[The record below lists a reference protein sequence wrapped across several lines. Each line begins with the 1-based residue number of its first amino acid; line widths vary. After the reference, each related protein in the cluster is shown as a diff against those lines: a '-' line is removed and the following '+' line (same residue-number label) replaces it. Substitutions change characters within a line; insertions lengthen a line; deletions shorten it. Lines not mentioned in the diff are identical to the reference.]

1 MNGTAAVNG
10 ALMNGIVVVT
20 VEELV
25 ARIVDGAMVAVPPD
39 YSFVAMAATRAL
51 IRRGARDLH
60 LLAVPQSGIQA
71 DMLIGA
77 GCVALVETA
86 AISLGELGA
95 APQFTAAVKS
105 GKISIRDSTCPAIHA
120 GLQASEKGLPFMPL
134 RGLIGSD
141 LLRVRDDWKVSE
153 NPFEQG
159 DQIVVLPAIAPDF
172 ALFHAP
178 FADRNG
184 NIWVG
189 RRRELVT
196 MAHAA
201 RHTLVTVE
209 EMRDINLMEDEGL
222 AGGSI
227 PALYVTALAEAPNG
241 AWPLGLPGEYAPDD
255 AHLAYY
261 AKQAKSDDGF
271 QDYLVEHGA

>member
-1 MNGTAAVNG
+1 MAVNG
-10 ALMNGIVVVT
+10 VPVVT
-20 VEELV
+20 VEELA
-25 ARIVDGAMVAVPPD
+25 ARVVDGAMVAVPPD

-51 IRRGARDLH
+51 IKRGARDLH

-77 GCVALVETA
+77 GCVSLVETA
-86 AISLGELGA
+86 AVSLGELGSAPRFVA
-95 APQFTAAVKS
+95 ALKS
-105 GKISIRDSTCPAIHA
+105 GELAIRDSTCPAIHA

-134 RGLIGSD
+134 RGLVGSD
-141 LLRVRDDWKVSE
+141 LLRVREDWKVSE

-159 DQIVVLPAIAPDF
+159 DQIVVLPAIQPDI

-209 EMRDINLMEDEGL
+209 EIRDINLMEDEPL

-227 PALYVTALAEAPNG
+227 PALYVSAIAEAPNG
-241 AWPLGLPGEYAPDD
+241 AWPLGLAGEYAPDA
-255 AHLAYY
+255 AHLAHY
-261 AKQAKSDDGF
+261 AKQARSTDGF
-271 QDYLVEHGA
+271 QSYLAEHGA

>member
-1 MNGTAAVNG
+1 MAFGKVP
-10 ALMNGIVVVT
+10 
-20 VEELV
+20 VETLDALV
-25 ARIVDGAMVAVPPD
+25 ARISDEAMIAVPPD

-77 GCVALVETA
+77 GCVAIMETA
-86 AISLGELGA
+86 AVSLGEFGA

-105 GKISIRDSTCPAIHA
+105 GRVAIRDSTCPAIHA
-120 GLQASEKGLPFMPL
+120 GLQASEKGVPFMPL

-141 LLRVRDDWKVSE
+141 LMRVRDDWKESE

-159 DQIVVLPAIAPDF
+159 DRIVMLPALKPDF

-184 NIWVG
+184 NIWIG

-201 RHTLVTVE
+201 MDALVTVE
-209 EMRDINLMEDEGL
+209 GIRDIDIMADEAL
-222 AGGSI
+222 AGGSL
-227 PALYVTALAEAPNG
+227 PALYVTAIAEAPNG
-241 AWPLGLPGEYAPDD
+241 AWPLGIAGQYD
-255 AHLAYY
+255 ADAEHLAAY
-261 AKQAKSDDGF
+261 AKLAKSAEGF
-271 QDYLVEHGA
+271 QDYLAEHGA

>member
-1 MNGTAAVNG
+1 MAFGGVP
-10 ALMNGIVVVT
+10 VET
-20 VEELV
+20 VEALA
-25 ARIVDGAMVAVPPD
+25 ARVSDGAMVAVPPD
-39 YSFVAMAATRAL
+39 YSFVAMAATRAM
-51 IRRGARDLH
+51 IRRGVRDLH

-77 GCVALVETA
+77 GCVAIVETA
-86 AISLGELGA
+86 AVSLGELGA
-95 APQFTAAVKS
+95 APRFTAALEN
-105 GKISIRDSTCPAIHA
+105 GAIAIRDSTCPAIHA

-141 LLRVRDDWKVSE
+141 LMRVREDWKESE

-159 DQIVVLPAIAPDF
+159 DRITVLPALKPDI

-178 FADRNG
+178 FADRSG
-184 NIWVG
+184 NIWIG

-201 RHTLVTVE
+201 RATLVTVE
-209 EMRDINLMEDEGL
+209 EIRDIDLMRDEAL

-227 PALYVTALAEAPNG
+227 PALYVTAIANAPKG
-241 AWPLGLPGEYAPDD
+241 AWPLGLAGHYEADQ
-255 AHLAYY
+255 AHLAGY
-261 AKQAKSDDGF
+261 AAAARSRQGF
-271 QDYLVEHGA
+271 DDYLAEHGA

>member
-1 MNGTAAVNG
+1 MAYSGVS
-10 ALMNGIVVVT
+10 VET
-20 VEELV
+20 VEALV
-25 ARIVDGAMVAVPPD
+25 ARVEDSAMVAVPPD

-51 IRRGARDLH
+51 IKRGARDLH
-60 LLAVPQSGIQA
+60 VLAVPQSGIQT

-77 GCVALVETA
+77 GCVAIVETA

-95 APQFTAAVKS
+95 APRFTDALKS
-105 GKISIRDSTCPAIHA
+105 GTVAIRDSTCPAIHA

-134 RGLIGSD
+134 RGIIGSD
-141 LLRVRDDWKVSE
+141 LMRVRDDWKESE

-159 DQIVVLPAIAPDF
+159 DRIVVLPALTPDF

-184 NIWVG
+184 NVWIG

-201 RHTLVTVE
+201 RGTLVTVE
-209 EMRDINLMEDEGL
+209 EIRDIDLMEDEAL
-222 AGGSI
+222 AGGSL
-227 PALYVTALAEAPNG
+227 PALYVSALAEAPKG
-241 AWPLGLPGEYAPDD
+241 AWPLGMAGHYAPDFD
-255 AHLAYY
+255 HLASY
-261 AKQAKSDDGF
+261 AKMAKSAQGF
-271 QDYLVEHGA
+271 ENYLAEHGA

>member
-1 MNGTAAVNG
+1 MAVNG
-10 ALMNGIVVVT
+10 IPVVT
-20 VEELV
+20 VEELA
-25 ARIVDGAMVAVPPD
+25 ARVVDGAMVAVPPD

-51 IRRGARDLH
+51 IKRGARDLH

-77 GCVALVETA
+77 GCVSLVETA
-86 AISLGELGA
+86 AVSLGELGSAPRFVA
-95 APQFTAAVKS
+95 ALKS
-105 GKISIRDSTCPAIHA
+105 GELAIRDSTCPAIHA

-134 RGLIGSD
+134 RGLVGSD
-141 LLRVRDDWKVSE
+141 LLRVREDWKVSE

-159 DQIVVLPAIAPDF
+159 DQIVVLPAIQPDI

-209 EMRDINLMEDEGL
+209 EIRDINLMEDEPL

-227 PALYVTALAEAPNG
+227 PALYVSAIAEAPNG
-241 AWPLGLPGEYAPDD
+241 AWPLGLAGEYAPDA
-255 AHLAYY
+255 AHLAHY
-261 AKQAKSDDGF
+261 AKQARSTDGF
-271 QDYLVEHGA
+271 QSYLAEHGA

>member
-1 MNGTAAVNG
+1 MALSTVPVITLDALAAR
-10 ALMNGIVVVT
+10 
-20 VEELV
+20 VEV
-25 ARIVDGAMVAVPPD
+25 GAMVAVPPD

-77 GCVALVETA
+77 GCVAIIETA

-95 APQFTAAVKS
+95 APQFTAALKS
-105 GKISIRDSTCPAIHA
+105 RKIAIRDSTCPAIHA

-141 LLRVRDDWKVSE
+141 LMRVREDWKESE
-153 NPFEQG
+153 NPFEKG
-159 DQIVVLPAIAPDF
+159 DRIVALPALKPDI

-184 NIWVG
+184 NVWIG

-196 MAHAA
+196 MSHAA
-201 RHTLVTVE
+201 QSTLVTVE
-209 EMRDINLMEDEGL
+209 EIRDIDLMRDEAL
-222 AGGSI
+222 AGGSL
-227 PALYVTALAEAPNG
+227 PALYVTAITEAPNG
-241 AWPLGLPGEYAPDD
+241 AWPLGLAGQYEPDEK
-255 AHLAYY
+255 HLADY
-261 AKQAKSDDGF
+261 AKRARSAEGF
-271 QDYLVEHGA
+271 EEYLAEYSTV

>member
-1 MNGTAAVNG
+1 MQEV
-10 ALMNGIVVVT
+10 ALET
-20 VEELV
+20 VEALA
-25 ARIVDGAMVAVPPD
+25 ARVTDGAMVAVPPD

-77 GCVALVETA
+77 GCVAIVETA
-86 AISLGELGA
+86 AVSLGELGA
-95 APQFTAAVKS
+95 APQFTAALKL
-105 GKISIRDSTCPAIHA
+105 GNIAMRDSTCPAIHA

-141 LLRVRDDWKVSE
+141 LMRVREDWKESE

-159 DQIVVLPAIAPDF
+159 DRITVLPALKPDV

-178 FADRNG
+178 FADANG
-184 NIWVG
+184 NVWIG

-201 RHTLVTVE
+201 RATLVTVE
-209 EMRDINLMEDEGL
+209 EIRDIDLMRDEAL

-227 PALYVTALAEAPNG
+227 PALYVTAIAEAPNG
-241 AWPLGLPGEYAPDD
+241 AWPLGLAGHYEADQ
-255 AHLAYY
+255 AHLAGY
-261 AKQAKSDDGF
+261 AKRARSPQGF
-271 QDYLVEHGA
+271 ADYLAEHGA

>member
-1 MNGTAAVNG
+1 M
-10 ALMNGIVVVT
+10 ALSGIPVVT
-20 VEELV
+20 VDALA
-25 ARIVDGAMVAVPPD
+25 ARVDDGAMVAVPPD

-51 IRRGARDLH
+51 IRRGARNLH

-77 GCVALVETA
+77 GCVAIMETA
-86 AISLGELGA
+86 AVSLGELGSAPRFVA
-95 APQFTAAVKS
+95 ALKS
-105 GKISIRDSTCPAIHA
+105 GDVAIRDSTCPAIHA

-141 LLRVRDDWKVSE
+141 LLRVREDWKVSE

-159 DQIVVLPAIAPDF
+159 DQIVVLPALKPDI

-184 NIWVG
+184 NVWIG

-201 RHTLVTVE
+201 RHTMVTVE
-209 EMRDINLMEDEGL
+209 EICDIDLMADEPL

-227 PALYVTALAEAPNG
+227 PALYVTALAVAPNG
-241 AWPLGLPGEYAPDD
+241 AWPLGLAGEYGPDE
-255 AHLAYY
+255 AHLAHY
-261 AKQAKSDDGF
+261 AKQARSSDGF
-271 QDYLVEHGA
+271 QGYLAEHGA

>member
-1 MNGTAAVNG
+1 MAFGKVPVESID
-10 ALMNGIVVVT
+10 ALA
-20 VEELV
+20 
-25 ARIVDGAMVAVPPD
+25 ARIQDGAMIAVPPD

-71 DMLIGA
+71 DLLIGA
-77 GCVALVETA
+77 GCVGIMETA
-86 AISLGELGA
+86 AVSLGELGA
-95 APQFTAAVKS
+95 APQFTDAVKT
-105 GKISIRDSTCPAIHA
+105 GKIAIRDSTCPAIHA

-141 LLRVRDDWKVSE
+141 LMRVREDWKESE

-159 DQIVVLPAIAPDF
+159 DRIVMLPALKPDF

-184 NIWVG
+184 NIWIG

-201 RHTLVTVE
+201 NGALVTVE
-209 EMRDINLMEDEGL
+209 EIRDIDIMADETL
-222 AGGSI
+222 AGGSL
-227 PALYVTALAEAPNG
+227 PALYVTAIAEAPNG
-241 AWPLGLPGEYAPDD
+241 AWPLGLAGQYDADQ
-255 AHLAYY
+255 AHLADY
-261 AKQAKSDDGF
+261 AKMATSAKGF
-271 QDYLVEHGA
+271 EDYLAEHGA

>member
-1 MNGTAAVNG
+1 MAVN
-10 ALMNGIVVVT
+10 NIPVVT
-20 VEELV
+20 VEELAARV
-25 ARIVDGAMVAVPPD
+25 ADGAMVAVPPD

-77 GCVALVETA
+77 GCVSVVETA
-86 AISLGELGA
+86 AVSLGELGS
-95 APQFTAAVKS
+95 APRFTAALKS
-105 GKISIRDSTCPAIHA
+105 GDLTIRDSTCPAIHA

-141 LLRVRDDWKVSE
+141 LLRVREDWKVSE

-159 DQIVVLPAIAPDF
+159 DQIVVLPAIQPDI

-201 RHTLVTVE
+201 RRTLVTVE
-209 EMRDINLMEDEGL
+209 EIRDINLMEDEPL
-222 AGGSI
+222 AGGSL
-227 PALYVTALAEAPNG
+227 PALYVSAVALAPNG
-241 AWPLGLPGEYAPDD
+241 AWPLGLAGEYAPDS
-255 AHLAYY
+255 AHLAHY
-261 AKQAKSDDGF
+261 AKQARSADGF
-271 QDYLVEHGA
+271 QGYLVEHGA

>member
-1 MNGTAAVNG
+1 M
-10 ALMNGIVVVT
+10 ALNTVPVT
-20 VEELV
+20 TLEALA
-25 ARIVDGAMVAVPPD
+25 ARIEDGAMVAVPPD

-77 GCVALVETA
+77 GCVAIIETA

-95 APQFTAAVKS
+95 APQFTAALKS
-105 GKISIRDSTCPAIHA
+105 RKITIRDSTCPAIHA

-141 LLRVRDDWKVSE
+141 LMRVREDWKESE

-159 DQIVVLPAIAPDF
+159 DRIVVLPALKPDI

-184 NIWVG
+184 NIWIG

-196 MAHAA
+196 MSHAA
-201 RHTLVTVE
+201 RGTLVTVE
-209 EMRDINLMEDEGL
+209 EIRDIDLMQDEAL
-222 AGGSI
+222 AGGSL
-227 PALYVTALAEAPNG
+227 PALYVTAIAVAPNG
-241 AWPLGLPGEYAPDD
+241 AWPLGMAGHYEADVP
-255 AHLAYY
+255 HLAGY
-261 AKQAKSDDGF
+261 AKKARSSQGF
-271 QDYLVEHGA
+271 KEYLAEHGAT

>member
-1 MNGTAAVNG
+1 VAFGKVPVESVDALAARVP
-10 ALMNGIVVVT
+10 
-20 VEELV
+20 
-25 ARIVDGAMVAVPPD
+25 DGAMIAVPPD

-51 IRRGARDLH
+51 VRRGVRGLH

-77 GCVALVETA
+77 GCVAVMETA
-86 AISLGELGA
+86 AVSLGELGA

-105 GKISIRDSTCPAIHA
+105 GKIAIRDSTCPAIHA

-141 LLRVRDDWKVSE
+141 LMRVRDDWKEGE

-159 DQIVVLPAIAPDF
+159 DRIVMLPALKPDF

-178 FADRNG
+178 FADCNG
-184 NIWVG
+184 NIWLG

-201 RHTLVTVE
+201 KGALVTVE
-209 EMRDINLMEDEGL
+209 EIRDVDIMADEAL
-222 AGGSI
+222 AGGSL
-227 PALYVTALAEAPNG
+227 PALYVTAIAEAPRG
-241 AWPLGLPGEYAPDD
+241 AWPLGLAGLYEADTE
-255 AHLAYY
+255 HLAAY
-261 AKQAKSDDGF
+261 AKLAKSDSGF
-271 QDYLVEHGA
+271 RDYLAEHGA

>member
-1 MNGTAAVNG
+1 M
-10 ALMNGIVVVT
+10 ALST
-20 VEELV
+20 VPIITLDALA
-25 ARIVDGAMVAVPPD
+25 ARIEDAAMVAVPPD

-77 GCVALVETA
+77 GCVAIIETA

-95 APQFTAAVKS
+95 APQFTAALKS
-105 GKISIRDSTCPAIHA
+105 RKIAIRDSTCPAIHA

-141 LLRVRDDWKVSE
+141 LMRVREDWKESE

-159 DQIVVLPAIAPDF
+159 DRIVVLPALNPDI

-184 NIWVG
+184 NIWIG

-196 MAHAA
+196 MSHAA
-201 RHTLVTVE
+201 RSTLVTVE
-209 EMRDINLMEDEGL
+209 EIRDIDLMQDEAL
-222 AGGSI
+222 AGGAL
-227 PALYVTALAEAPNG
+227 PALYVTAIAEAPNG
-241 AWPLGLPGEYAPDD
+241 AWPLGLAGQYEPD
-255 AHLAYY
+255 AIHLADY
-261 AKQAKSDDGF
+261 AKQACSSAGF
-271 QDYLVEHGA
+271 EEYLAEHCAA

>member
-1 MNGTAAVNG
+1 MAVNG
-10 ALMNGIVVVT
+10 IPVVT
-20 VEELV
+20 VEELA
-25 ARIVDGAMVAVPPD
+25 ARVVDGAMVAVPPD

-51 IRRGARDLH
+51 IKRGARDLH

-77 GCVALVETA
+77 GCVSLVETA
-86 AISLGELGA
+86 AVSLGELGSAPRFVA
-95 APQFTAAVKS
+95 ALKS
-105 GKISIRDSTCPAIHA
+105 GELAIRDSTCPAIHA

-134 RGLIGSD
+134 RGLVGSD
-141 LLRVRDDWKVSE
+141 LLRVREDWKVSE

-159 DQIVVLPAIAPDF
+159 DQIVVLPAIQPDI

-184 NIWVG
+184 NVWVG

-201 RHTLVTVE
+201 RHTMVTVE
-209 EMRDINLMEDEGL
+209 EIRDINLMEDEPL

-227 PALYVTALAEAPNG
+227 PALYVAAIAEAPNG
-241 AWPLGLPGEYAPDD
+241 AWPLGLAGEYAPDA
-255 AHLAYY
+255 AHLAHY
-261 AKQAKSDDGF
+261 AKQARSTDDF
-271 QDYLVEHGA
+271 QGYLAEHGA

>member
-1 MNGTAAVNG
+1 MAVNG
-10 ALMNGIVVVT
+10 VPVVT
-20 VEELV
+20 VEELA
-25 ARIVDGAMVAVPPD
+25 ARVVDGAMVAVPPD

-51 IRRGARDLH
+51 IKRGARDLH

-77 GCVALVETA
+77 GCVSLVETA
-86 AISLGELGA
+86 AVSLGELGSAPRFVA
-95 APQFTAAVKS
+95 ALKS
-105 GKISIRDSTCPAIHA
+105 GELAIRDSTCPAIHA

-134 RGLIGSD
+134 RGLVGSD
-141 LLRVRDDWKVSE
+141 LLRVREDWKVSE

-159 DQIVVLPAIAPDF
+159 DQIVVLPAIQPDI

-184 NIWVG
+184 NVWVG

-209 EMRDINLMEDEGL
+209 EIRDINLMEDEPL

-227 PALYVTALAEAPNG
+227 PALYVAAIAEAPNG
-241 AWPLGLPGEYAPDD
+241 AWPLGLAGEYAPDA
-255 AHLAYY
+255 AHLAHY
-261 AKQAKSDDGF
+261 AKQAR
-271 QDYLVEHGA
+271 